1 MNSREEGFLLLTSQL
16 GDPERK
22 PLSVAQLRQLAASVR
37 SASIGDPNRE
47 MGEDDLVALGYQR
60 PMARRI
66 LHLLADREL
75 LEYYLHMGK
84 KAGCQPITRASESY
98 PLRVRKQL
106 GDDSPGCLWAKGDL
120 SLLERPCI
128 SLVGSRDLGKDNREF
143 ARMAGREAARQGYV
157 LVSGNARGADKTA
170 QEACLGAGG
179 QVICVVADRLC
190 DHSQKENVLYLSEDG
205 FDSAFSAF
213 RALSRNRII
222 HSLSPVTLVA
232 QATYGSGGTWHGT
245 ERNLRFGWSGVCCFD
260 DESRATEELKQ
271 MGAAGIRCEQLADL
285 PWLCEPS
292 DRLF

>member
-37 SASIGDPNRE
+37 SASVADPNRE

-106 GDDSPGCLWAKGDL
+106 GDDSPGW
-120 SLLERPCI
+120 
-128 SLVGSRDLGKDNREF
+128 
-143 ARMAGREAARQGYV
+143 
-157 LVSGNARGADKTA
+157 
-170 QEACLGAGG
+170 
-179 QVICVVADRLC
+179 
-190 DHSQKENVLYLSEDG
+190 
-205 FDSAFSAF
+205 
-213 RALSRNRII
+213 
-222 HSLSPVTLVA
+222 
-232 QATYGSGGTWHGT
+232 
-245 ERNLRFGWSGVCCFD
+245 
-260 DESRATEELKQ
+260 
-271 MGAAGIRCEQLADL
+271 
-285 PWLCEPS
+285 
-292 DRLF
+292 